1 MTSTSIP
8 HRPTGSRDWRG
19 RLADGR
25 ARLAFGGD
33 YNPEQWP
40 REVWEEDVRLMTEAG
55 VDLATVGVFSWAH
68 LEVAPGDLRFG
79 WLDDVLTRLGEA
91 GIGIDLATATASPPP
106 WLSAAHPEMLP
117 VTADGTRLS
126 PGGRQGFCPSS
137 PVYREHAL
145 RLCRALAERY
155 ADLPGLRLWHVGNE
169 LGCHNSSCFCDV
181 SAAAFR
187 VWLAERYGDVEAL
200 NQAWGTAFWS
210 QRYTDLAEVLPPRV
224 TPAIPNPTHQLDFKR
239 FCSDELLANFTMERD
254 ALHELS
260 PGVAVTTNF
269 MISEH
274 IRDMDY
280 HRWAREVDVVSNDHY
295 LLAADPEGYREL
307 AFCADLTRGVA
318 GGEPWLLMETSPGAV
333 NWQPR
338 NVARAPGE
346 LTRSALQ
353 HVARGADAVLF
364 FQWRASRAG
373 AEKYHAALLPHAG
386 TDSRT
391 WREGVAL
398 RRVLDAVAEV
408 AGSRVR
414 NQVAILFDWHAWWA
428 CELDSHPSVDV
439 TYLDRAHALHRA
451 LTDAGVGV
459 DVVHPE
465 ADLGGYDLILAPT
478 LYLVTEE
485 AAGRLSAAVEAGAT
499 ALVTYFSGIVDEHD
513 HVRLGGYPG
522 AFRDLLGVRVEE
534 FRPLRE
540 HESVRLSDGRS
551 ADVWSEALRLEGA
564 ESVVEHV
571 DGPAAGTPAVTR
583 HAYGRGQA
591 WYAATRLDADGDAA
605 LVRRLLDDAGVT
617 SLAAVPPGV
626 EVTRRVDDDGRS
638 WLFCL
643 NHTAADATLV
653 AHGHDLVTDSPVT
666 GHLLLAAGAVAVV
679 REG

>member
-1 MTSTSIP
+1 MTST
-8 HRPTGSRDWRG
+8 PTPQHPAGLRDWRG

-68 LEVAPGDLRFG
+68 LEVAPGELRFG
-79 WLDDVLTRLGEA
+79 WLDDVLGRLSEA

-106 WLSAAHPEMLP
+106 WLSAAHPQMLP

-181 SAAAFR
+181 SAEAFR
-187 VWLAERYGDVEAL
+187 TWLAERYGDVEAL
-200 NQAWGTAFWS
+200 NEAWGTAFWS

-239 FCSDELLANFTMERD
+239 FCSDELLANFVMERD

-338 NVARAPGE
+338 NIARGPGE
-346 LTRSALQ
+346 LARSALQ

-398 RRVLDAVAEV
+398 RRVLDAVAEI
-408 AGSRVR
+408 AGSRVH

-478 LYLVTEE
+478 LYLVTDT
-485 AAGRLSAAVEAGAT
+485 AAEQLRAAVEAGAT

-540 HESVRLSDGRS
+540 HESVRLTDGRS
-551 ADVWSEALRLEGA
+551 ADVWSEALRLDGA
-564 ESVVEHV
+564 EAVVEHV

-583 HAYGRGQA
+583 HVYGRGQA

-605 LVRRLLDDAGVT
+605 LVRRLLDDAGVQ

-626 EVTRRVDDDGRS
+626 EVTRRVGDDGRS

-653 AHGHDLVTDSPVT
+653 AHGHDLVTDSPVSGT
-666 GHLLLAAGAVAVV
+666 LLLAAGAVAVV

>member
-1 MTSTSIP
+1 MTSTPDLTS
-8 HRPTGSRDWRG
+8 TSGVRDWRG

-40 REVWEEDVRLMTEAG
+40 REVWDEDVRLMTRAG

-68 LEVAPGDLRFG
+68 LEVAPGELRFA
-79 WLDDVLTRLGEA
+79 WLDDVLGRLSDA

-106 WLSAAHPEMLP
+106 RLSSAYPEMLP

-145 RLCRALAERY
+145 RLCRAIAERY

-169 LGCHNSSCFCDV
+169 LGCHNSTCYCDV
-181 SAAAFR
+181 SAEAFR
-187 VWLAERYGDVEAL
+187 AWLGERYGDVDTL
-200 NQAWGTAFWS
+200 NDAWGTAFWS

-254 ALHELS
+254 TLHELS
-260 PGVAVTTNF
+260 PGVPVTTNF

-295 LLAADPEGYREL
+295 LVAADPESYREL

-318 GGEPWLLMETSPGAV
+318 RGEPWLLMETSPGAV

-338 NVARAPGE
+338 NVARRAGE

-353 HVARGADAVLF
+353 HVARGADGVLF
-364 FQWRASRAG
+364 FQWRAARAG

-391 WREGVAL
+391 WREGLEL

-408 AGSRVR
+408 AGSRADNR
-414 NQVAILFDWHAWWA
+414 VAILFDWHAWWA

-451 LTDAGVGV
+451 LTDAGVGI

-465 ADLGGYDLILAPT
+465 ADLTGYDLVLAPT
-478 LYLVTEE
+478 LYLVTD
-485 AAGRLSAAVEAGAT
+485 AVAGRLRAAAEAGAT
-499 ALVTYFSGIVDEHD
+499 VLVTYFSGIVDEHD

-522 AFRDLLGVRVEE
+522 AFRELLGVRTEE
-534 FRPLRE
+534 FLPLRE
-540 HESVRLSDGRS
+540 HETVRLSDGRG
-551 ADVWSEALRLEGA
+551 ADVWAEALRLDGA
-564 ESVVEHV
+564 EAVLEHV
-571 DGPAAGTPAVTR
+571 DGPAAGTPALTR
-583 HAYGRGQA
+583 HDVGRGSA
-591 WYAATRLDADGDAA
+591 WYAATRFDADGDAA
-605 LVRRLLDDAGVT
+605 LVRRLLDDAGIEPI
-617 SLAAVPPGV
+617 AAVPPGV
-626 EVTRRVDDDGRS
+626 EVTRRVADNGRS

-643 NHTAADATLV
+643 NHTDGSV
-653 AHGHDLVTDSPVT
+653 RVEVDGYDLVSAARVV
-666 GHLLLAAGAVAVV
+666 GGLSLAAGGVAVV